1 MKRTLLAAIFAGSVV
16 GSAYASSQTTHNYEE
31 TLKVVQSHI
40 CPVARQYA
48 MTCNQH
54 WRNMS
59 EATSGQ
65 AGSFYEC
72 MKVYCDAMTTAGCS
86 SIPIFC

>member
-1 MKRTLLAAIFAGSVV
+1 MKRTLLGAVFAGSVV
-16 GSAYASSQTTHNYEE
+16 GSVFASSQDTPDYEE
-31 TLKVVQSHI
+31 NLKVVQSHI
-40 CPVARQYA
+40 CPVARRYA

-54 WRNMS
+54 WRIMS

-72 MKVYCDAMTTAGCS
+72 MKVYCSAMTTAGCS